1 MRLWEGLRRGAKAF
15 AVSLAEGPTP
25 SHYIA
30 GDLKVACPH
39 CQGDLFHQGYAL
51 RNTRG
56 RTLVGLDWADGGATT
71 LACHRCGLIQW
82 FGRKPQKVERK
93 PEPSDDWSNE

>member
-1 MRLWEGLRRGAKAF
+1 MGLWRGLMRGAKAF
-15 AVSLAEGPTP
+15 AESLAEGPEP
-25 SHYIA
+25 FHYVA

-56 RTLVGLDWADGGATT
+56 RTLAGLDWTDGGATT
-71 LACHRCGLIQW
+71 LTCDRCGLIQW
-82 FGRKPQKVERK
+82 FGREPRRVEPKPK
-93 PEPSDDWSNE
+93 PGRDWSNE